1 MAKEGVTT
9 SSWIGWG
16 SLTGQGNFRTKGTR
30 REPLKIPR
38 KCLQEEES
46 ALSLGPYQ
54 RLWCPQPS
62 RYCLIH
68 SPLPPMPPTLWD
80 SLWDLMTKAGSIE
93 QESREQQTVK
103 EPCLLSHPGFQPK
116 AVQMMARKYMQ
127 FQVLFYFDHYMR
139 LHWRRKWQP
148 TAVLL
153 PRESHGQRSLAGY
166 SPWGR

>member
-1 MAKEGVTT
+1 MGVTHR
-9 SSWIGWG
+9 SGK
-16 SLTGQGNFRTKGTR
+16 LQNKGNQKGTSEDPKKVPSR
-30 REPLKIPR
+30 
-38 KCLQEEES
+38 EES
-46 ALSLGPYQ
+46 ALSLSPYQ

-93 QESREQQTVK
+93 QETREQQTVK

-116 AVQMMARKYMQ
+116 AVQITARKYMQ
-127 FQVLFYFDHYMR
+127 FQVWFYFDHHMR

-148 TAVLL
+148 TAVPL